1 MAQNEIRDLVEQFA
15 AQIEAMAKRSA
26 LEQVVASLGASV
38 GARAD
43 APTKRGP
50 GRPKG
55 SKNAASAPAASA
67 APTARGATIVK
78 VRKGRRRSA
87 EDVGAMGDTLLA
99 HVKANPGQRGEQIAA
114 ALKSDVGTIR
124 LPMKALIAAKKITTR
139 GQRRGMQYFAAGTA
153 PKGPAPK
160 PAKKAAKAKKS

>member
-26 LEQVVASLGASV
+26 LEQVLASLGASV

-43 APTKRGP
+43 APARRGP

-55 SKNAASAPAASA
+55 SKNVTSAPAAPA
-67 APTARGATIVK
+67 AGSATIVK

-124 LPMKALIAAKKITTR
+124 LPMKALIAAKKVTTR
-139 GQRRGMQYFAAGTA
+139 GQRRGMTYFAAGAA

-160 PAKKAAKAKKS
+160 PAKKAGKAKKS

>member
-38 GARAD
+38 GARAN
-43 APTKRGP
+43 APEKRGP

-55 SKNAASAPAASA
+55 TTNAASAPVASA
-67 APTARGATIVK
+67 SGAKIVK
-78 VRKGRRRSA
+78 VRKGRRRTA

-124 LPMKALIAAKKITTR
+124 LPMKALIASKKITTR